1 MSPTGIITALALFS
15 IGSGYLWVE
24 GCVSIAERHGIRHSL
39 EVASIAT
46 RGTPYFVLTV
56 VLWLAWAL
64 YAERSSDTQP
74 KRNAHIPLGIVGCIA
89 VFLLYIYAG
98 LRMVG
103 VALIVDM

>member
-1 MSPTGIITALALFS
+1 MSPTGVITALALFS

-24 GCVSIAERHGIRHSL
+24 GCVSIAERHGMRHPL

-46 RGTPYFVLTV
+46 GGTPYFVLMV

-64 YAERSSDTQP
+64 YAERASDTQT
-74 KRNAHIPLGIVGCIA
+74 KRMVHIPMGIVGCIA

-103 VALIVDM
+103 AALIVDV